1 MTNKISISHSRN
13 NALLVFIISNSTHN
27 RGGITMKKLG
37 ARGFTLTGLLFAL
50 ATSGIL
56 MGIAISAMQGVRE
69 RNDAAYQIRQ
79 MHRDMMNAR
88 IRAYQGRRTHFLV
101 VTSNE
106 YQIIEDTNESGGKSP
121 DRGDIA
127 LWTAPKQL
135 RFPSQWSGTVTL
147 DASGSM
153 SNSAASYLT
162 DTTLAI
168 RFDTDGI
175 KSECNCIAIG
185 PTRIRDGI
193 WDGAKCVEDTKGMLH
208 PDLEL
213 ASR

>member
-1 MTNKISISHSRN
+1 M
-13 NALLVFIISNSTHN
+13 LSNSTLN
-27 RGGITMKKLG
+27 GGGITMKKLRT
-37 ARGFTLTGLLFAL
+37 RGFTLTGLLFVV

-56 MGIAISAMQGVRE
+56 MGMAVSAMKGVSE

-79 MHRDMMNAR
+79 MHSDMMNAR
-88 IRAYQGRRTHFLV
+88 IRAFQGRRTHFLV
-101 VTSNE
+101 VTPNE

-127 LWTAPKQL
+127 LWNIPKQL
-135 RFPSQWSGTVTL
+135 RFPSLWSGTVTL

-153 SNSAASYLT
+153 SNSAASYLI
-162 DTTLAI
+162 DTTLDI

-175 KSECNCIAIG
+175 KSDCNCIAIG